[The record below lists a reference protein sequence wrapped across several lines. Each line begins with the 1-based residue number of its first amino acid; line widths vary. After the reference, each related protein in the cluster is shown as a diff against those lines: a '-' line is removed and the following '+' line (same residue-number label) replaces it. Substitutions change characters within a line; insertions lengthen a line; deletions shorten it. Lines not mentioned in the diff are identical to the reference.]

1 MSTMSLPVSE
11 LPVGDRSPPISSYSI
26 VSATPETSMIAQRL
40 SNINVSNRSE
50 AGLSA
55 VQRRP
60 AASQSTSITV
70 PQHTASPS
78 SNVRAQ
84 VTVHSQVTASA
95 NRTAAATAS
104 APSQPAR
111 IANGPVIE
119 RLNAEDERRAGHSQ
133 TSTFS

>member
-1 MSTMSLPVSE
+1 LH
-11 LPVGDRSPPISSYSI
+11 
-26 VSATPETSMIAQRL
+26 L
-40 SNINVSNRSE
+40 SNTINRSE
-50 AGLSA
+50 AGFSA

-60 AASQSTSITV
+60 AAAQSTSITV

-78 SNVRAQ
+78 PNVRAQ

-95 NRTAAATAS
+95 NRTVAASS
-104 APSQPAR
+104 APPQPAR

-119 RLNAEDERRAGHSQ
+119 RLSADEERRAGHSP